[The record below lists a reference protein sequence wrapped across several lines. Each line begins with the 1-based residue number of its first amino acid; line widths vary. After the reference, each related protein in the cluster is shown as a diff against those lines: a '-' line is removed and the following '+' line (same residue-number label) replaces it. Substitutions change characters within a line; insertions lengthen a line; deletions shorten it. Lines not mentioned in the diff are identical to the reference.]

1 MHIIAKPYK
10 TISYSNYQNL
20 LIKIKNI
27 ILDEEI
33 EKIVLGLPLNMK
45 GDKSNQT
52 NLVLEFSKFIKNCEL
67 AECG

>member
-1 MHIIAKPYK
+1 MGRLLAIDFGDKRVGLALSDPMHIIAKPYK

-33 EKIVLGLPLNMK
+33 EKIVLGLRL
-45 GDKSNQT
+45 
-52 NLVLEFSKFIKNCEL
+52 IR
-67 AECG
+67 